1 MFRRY
6 YSFGGVAV
14 LAESTAEF
22 DQSPHYEP
30 FSVPETRPDHIISVR
45 LSDLPEDVRP
55 GAQRHWT
62 EDGTLYT
69 SGGYAVCA
77 HGHGRT
83 DIVLRRDYEKYLTA
97 RVIFE
102 AAELS
107 RILARFGAVVLHASF
122 ITVNGRAIL
131 FSAPSGTG
139 KSTQA
144 ELWRVFEGA
153 EIINGDRAL
162 VRCTPGGAAASGVCY
177 CGTSGICRNG
187 EAPLA
192 SVVLLGQAKEN
203 RVRRVPGKEAFAALL
218 SQSSYRE
225 WDAEAAENVTETVAK
240 LVSSVPVYRLDCLPD
255 RSAVDTLKEVLR
267 SDV

>member
-6 YSFGGVAV
+6 YSFGGVV
-14 LAESTAEF
+14 ILAESTAEYG
-22 DQSPHYEP
+22 QSPHYAP
-30 FSVPETRPDHIISVR
+30 FSVPETRPDHVISVR
-45 LSDLPEDVRP
+45 LSDRLSGTDGGV
-55 GAQRHWT
+55 QRHWT
-62 EDGTLYT
+62 EGGTLYT
-69 SGGYAVCA
+69 HSGYAFCA
-77 HGHGRT
+77 HGHERT
-83 DIVLRRDYEKYLTA
+83 ELTICRDYEKYLTA

-102 AAELS
+102 AADLF

-162 VRCTPGGAAASGVCY
+162 VRCTPEGAAASGVCY
-177 CGTSGICRNG
+177 SGTSGICKNAS
-187 EAPLA
+187 APLGA
-192 SVVLLGQAKEN
+192 VVLLGQAEEN
-203 RVRRVPGKEAFAALL
+203 RIRRVPGKEAFAALL

-225 WDAEAAENVTETVAK
+225 WDTEAAGNVTGAVAA
-240 LVSSVPVYRLDCLPD
+240 LVSAVPVYRLDCLPD
-255 RSAVDTLKEVLR
+255 RSAVETLKEVLR